1 MSKPTRA
8 PKTPRSRKGR
18 IADPTKSCHICQTSK
33 TSLWRKADIEGE
45 NVTVCNACGIKWKTN
60 AQKAAQAAAQGVTDQ
75 PLLTDEADSSSITV
89 RPPTQQLAAGAP
101 QMQYNQHPVGSAAN
115 DLSGQQMHTDAYQ
128 VPGPA
133 AASSAPVSYSQQHP
147 QRAADVSVP
156 QPSSPQQDGNPQSP
170 PLMGGL
176 QPAGSSDE
184 KGPQSLPLVNGT
196 PQGLVSGVI
205 DRPPPPQQ
213 ATPEK
218 PMDQNGSTAQD
229 TLGGLEDT
237 V

>member
-1 MSKPTRA
+1 MP
-8 PKTPRSRKGR
+8 
-18 IADPTKSCHICQTSK
+18 
-33 TSLWRKADIEGE
+33 
-45 NVTVCNACGIKWKTN
+45 
-60 AQKAAQAAAQGVTDQ
+60 
-75 PLLTDEADSSSITV
+75 TDEADLSSITV
-89 RPPTQQLAAGAP
+89 RPMTQQLAAGAP
-101 QMQYNQHPVGSAAN
+101 QTQYNQQPVGSVAN

-128 VPGPA
+128 VSGTA
-133 AASSAPVSYSQQHP
+133 AASSAPVPYSQQHP
-147 QRAADVSVP
+147 QHAADVFAP

-170 PLMGGL
+170 PLKGGL

-218 PMDQNGSTAQD
+218 LVDQNGSTGQD

-237 V
+237 A